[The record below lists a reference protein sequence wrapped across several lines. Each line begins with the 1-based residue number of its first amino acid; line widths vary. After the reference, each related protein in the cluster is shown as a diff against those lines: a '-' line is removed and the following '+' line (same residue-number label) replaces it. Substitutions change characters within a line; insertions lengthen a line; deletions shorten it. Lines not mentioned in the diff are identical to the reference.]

1 MRIRGAMT
9 VLSYVSILALSF
21 ALSGAMNCASAD
33 TIVLKNGRRITV
45 NVAKETA
52 DRVIGETDAGEIS
65 LPKSMVERIEHGP
78 VDMPTSA
85 NRGSASAGGNT
96 SGGTST
102 SQSTSVNGSAKG
114 IGFDAPTTQSVFVID
129 ERIARAVIHD
139 GSVDHIFIAQLEQAA
154 LAGTPDAANRAA
166 AAHEAAA
173 AFEANKGN
181 LDAAVEQEA
190 QALRF
195 TPDNL
200 NLLMDVA
207 FAHLRRSEYSK
218 ALDYL
223 TRAKR
228 LAPDSPDVA
237 KLLGWS
243 EYGLNRIPDAVA
255 EWKRAQKLRPE
266 PDVAQALEK
275 AERDAKTE
283 QDFREGQTSHF
294 VLKYSGAAQPELASD
309 ILRILE
315 IHFDQISAMLNYSPP
330 EPIGVI
336 LYTGQQFE
344 DITRAPAWVG
354 AINDGRIRVPV
365 QGLTSVNDQLSRVLR
380 HELTHS
386 FLQQKTRG
394 RCPAWLQE
402 GIAQWMEGR
411 RSNNSAAGLL
421 AAYDQHASI
430 PLSSLEISWMQLS
443 GTGAAFAY
451 SWSLAAV
458 ETILAN
464 GNMAQLVQLVD
475 TVTSTGSTEA
485 AVRQV
490 LHESY
495 PDLEKQTADYLRST
509 YH

>member
-1 MRIRGAMT
+1 MMRIRGAMT
-9 VLSYVSILALSF
+9 VLSYVSLLALGLV
-21 ALSGAMNCASAD
+21 LSGAMTDARAD

-45 NVAKETA
+45 NVATETA
-52 DRVIGETDAGEIS
+52 DRVTGETDAGQIS
-65 LPKSMVERIEHGP
+65 LPKSMVERVEHGP
-78 VDMPTSA
+78 VDIPTPANQTSA
-85 NRGSASAGGNT
+85 TGNT
-96 SGGTST
+96 ST
-102 SQSTSVNGSAKG
+102 NESAKS
-114 IGFDAPTTQSVFVID
+114 IGLAAPTTQSVFVID

-139 GSVDHIFIAQLEQAA
+139 GSIDHFFIAKLEQAA
-154 LAGTPDAANRAA
+154 IAGLPDAANRAA

-181 LDAAVEQEA
+181 LDAAAEQET

-195 TPDNL
+195 APENL

-207 FAHLRRSEYSK
+207 FGHLRRSEYST
-218 ALDYL
+218 ALEYL

-237 KLLGWS
+237 KLMGWS
-243 EYGLNRIPDAVA
+243 DYGLNRIPEAVA

-266 PDVAQALEK
+266 ADVAQALEK
-275 AERDAKTE
+275 AERDAQAE
-283 QDFREGQTSHF
+283 QDFREGQTNHF
-294 VLKYSGAAQPELASD
+294 VLKYSGAAEPKLASE

-344 DITRAPAWVG
+344 DMTRAPAWVG

-411 RSNNSAAGLL
+411 RSGASAAGLI
-421 AAYDQHASI
+421 ATYDQHFAI
-430 PLSSLEISWMQLS
+430 PLGSLEISWMQLS
-443 GTGAAFAY
+443 GTGASFAY
-451 SWSLAAV
+451 AWSLAAV
-458 ETILAN
+458 ESILGN
-464 GNMAQLVQLVD
+464 GNMAELVQLVD
-475 TVTSTGSTEA
+475 AVTSSGSTEA
-485 AVRQV
+485 AVQEV

-495 PDLEKQTADYLRST
+495 AELEKQTADYLRST
-509 YH
+509 YR

>member
-1 MRIRGAMT
+1 
-9 VLSYVSILALSF
+9 VSFLALGF
-21 ALSGAMNCASAD
+21 ALSGVMIDARAD

-52 DRVIGETDAGEIS
+52 DRVTGETDAGQIS

-78 VDMPTSA
+78 VDIPPSA
-85 NRGSASAGGNT
+85 NRTSASPLGNA
-96 SGGTST
+96 SGATST
-102 SQSTSVNGSAKG
+102 STSTSTNESAKD
-114 IGFDAPTTQSVFVID
+114 IGLAAPTTQSVFVID

-139 GSVDHIFIAQLEQAA
+139 GSIDHIFIAQLEQAA
-154 LAGTPDAANRAA
+154 IAGTPDAANRAA

-181 LDAAVEQEA
+181 LDAAAEQES

-195 TPDNL
+195 VPDNV
-200 NLLMDVA
+200 NLLVDVA
-207 FAHLRRSEYSK
+207 FGHLRRSEYSK
-218 ALDYL
+218 ALEYL

-228 LAPDSPDVA
+228 LASDSPEVA

-243 EYGLNRIPDAVA
+243 DYGLNRIPEAVA

-275 AERDAKTE
+275 AERDAHTE
-283 QDFREGQTSHF
+283 QDFREGQTNHF
-294 VLKYSGAAQPELASD
+294 VLKYSGAAQPELAGE

-380 HELTHS
+380 HELAHS

-411 RSNNSAAGLL
+411 RSGASAAGLL
-421 AAYDQHASI
+421 ATYDQHAAI

-443 GTGAAFAY
+443 GTGASFAY
-451 SWSLAAV
+451 AWSLAAV
-458 ETILAN
+458 EAILAN
-464 GNMAQLVQLVD
+464 GNMAELVQLVD
-475 TVTSTGSTEA
+475 AVTSTGSTEA
-485 AVRQV
+485 AVREV

-495 PDLEKQTADYLRST
+495 AELEKQTADYLRGA
-509 YH
+509 YIR

>member
-9 VLSYVSILALSF
+9 VPSYVSLLVF
-21 ALSGAMNCASAD
+21 VVVLCGAITAARAD
-33 TIVLKNGRRITV
+33 TIILKNGRRITV
-45 NVAKETA
+45 NVAKETD
-52 DRVIGETDAGEIS
+52 DRVTGETAAGEIS
-65 LPKSMVERIEHGP
+65 LPKSMVERVEHGP
-78 VDMPTSA
+78 IDIPTTA
-85 NRGSASAGGNT
+85 NRTNASASGNT
-96 SGGTST
+96 SGTPSTST
-102 SQSTSVNGSAKG
+102 NESAKA
-114 IGFDAPTTQSVFVID
+114 IGFDGPATQSVFVID
-129 ERIARAVIHD
+129 ERIARGVVHD
-139 GSVDHIFIAQLEQAA
+139 GSIDHIFIAQLEQAA
-154 LAGTPDAANRAA
+154 VAGTPDAANRAA

-181 LDAAVEQEA
+181 LDAAVDQES

-195 TPDNL
+195 VPDNL

-207 FAHLRRSEYSK
+207 FGHLRRSEYSK

-243 EYGLNRIPDAVA
+243 EYGLNRIPEAVA
-255 EWKRAQKLRPE
+255 EWKRAQQLRPE
-266 PDVAQALEK
+266 ADVAQALEK

-294 VLKYSGAAQPELASD
+294 VLKYSGAAEPQLASE

-344 DITRAPAWVG
+344 DITRAPSWVG

-365 QGLTSVNDQLSRVLR
+365 QGLTSVNEQLSRVLR

-402 GIAQWMEGR
+402 GIAQWVEGR
-411 RSNNSAAGLL
+411 RSGNSAAGLL
-421 AAYDQHASI
+421 ATYDQHSAI

-451 SWSLAAV
+451 TWSLAAV

-464 GNMAQLVQLVD
+464 GNMATLVQLVD
-475 TVTSTGSTEA
+475 AVTTTGSTESA
-485 AVRQV
+485 IREV
-490 LHESY
+490 LHETY
-495 PDLEKQTADYLRST
+495 PDLDKQTADYLRST
-509 YH
+509 YR

>member
-1 MRIRGAMT
+1 MT
-9 VLSYVSILALSF
+9 VQSYVSFPQLALV
-21 ALSGAMNCASAD
+21 LVLMLVGAAAGARAD

-52 DRVIGETDAGEIS
+52 DRVTGETDAGEIS
-65 LPKSMVERIEHGP
+65 LPKSMVDRIEHGV
-78 VDMPTSA
+78 VDLPTSA
-85 NRGSASAGGNT
+85 NRAGASSPGNT
-96 SGGTST
+96 SHGNSGST
-102 SQSTSVNGSAKG
+102 SNSTNESAKG
-114 IGFDAPTTQSVFVID
+114 IGFAGPATQSVFVID

-139 GSVDHIFIAQLEQAA
+139 GSIDHTFIAQLEQSA
-154 LAGTPDAANRAA
+154 LAGTPDAGKKAA

-195 TPDNL
+195 APEDV
-200 NLLMDVA
+200 NLLVDVA
-207 FAHLRRSEYSK
+207 FAHLRRSEYSRS
-218 ALDYL
+218 LEYL

-243 EYGLNRIPDAVA
+243 DYGLNRIPEAVA

-294 VLKYSGAAQPELASD
+294 VLKYSGAAQPELAGE

-344 DITRAPAWVG
+344 DITRAPSWVG

-411 RSNNSAAGLL
+411 RSGASAAGLV
-421 AAYDQHASI
+421 ATYDQHAAI

-451 SWSLAAV
+451 AWSLAAV
-458 ETILAN
+458 ETILAS

-475 TVTSTGSTEA
+475 AVTAGGSTEEA
-485 AVRQV
+485 ARQV

-495 PDLEKQTADYLRST
+495 AELEKQTADYLRNT
-509 YH
+509 YR

>member
-1 MRIRGAMT
+1 MR
-9 VLSYVSILALSF
+9 VALVF
-21 ALSGAMNCASAD
+21 ALACVAIDVGAD

-52 DRVIGETDAGEIS
+52 DRVTGETDAGQLS
-65 LPKSMVERIEHGP
+65 LPKSMVERVEHGP
-78 VDMPTSA
+78 TDLPNSA
-85 NRGSASAGGNT
+85 NRTITSGNT
-96 SGGTST
+96 ST
-102 SQSTSVNGSAKG
+102 NESAKN
-114 IGFDAPTTQSVFVID
+114 IGLAAPTTQSVFVID

-139 GSVDHIFIAQLEQAA
+139 GSIDHIFIAQLEQAA
-154 LAGTPDAANRAA
+154 NAGTPDAANRAA

-181 LDAAVEQEA
+181 LDAAVEQES

-195 TPDNL
+195 VPDNV
-200 NLLMDVA
+200 NLLVDVA
-207 FAHLRRSEYSK
+207 FGHLRRSEYSK
-218 ALDYL
+218 ALEYL

-228 LAPDSPDVA
+228 FAPDSPDVA

-243 EYGLNRIPDAVA
+243 EYGLNRIPEAVA

-266 PDVAQALEK
+266 ADVAQALEK

-283 QDFREGQTSHF
+283 QDFREGQTNHF
-294 VLKYSGAAQPELASD
+294 VLKYSGQAQPELAGE

-344 DITRAPAWVG
+344 DITRAPSWAG

-394 RCPAWLQE
+394 RCPTWLQE

-411 RSNNSAAGLL
+411 RSGVSASALLSAYDSNSA
-421 AAYDQHASI
+421 I
-430 PLSSLEISWMQLS
+430 PLNSLEVSWMQLS
-443 GTGAAFAY
+443 GTGASFAY
-451 SWSLAAV
+451 AWSLAAV

-464 GNMAQLVQLVD
+464 GNMSQLVQLVD
-475 TVTSTGSTEA
+475 AVTTSGSTET
-485 AVRQV
+485 AVRRV
-490 LHESY
+490 LYESY
-495 PDLEKQTADYLRST
+495 ADLEKQTADYLRNA